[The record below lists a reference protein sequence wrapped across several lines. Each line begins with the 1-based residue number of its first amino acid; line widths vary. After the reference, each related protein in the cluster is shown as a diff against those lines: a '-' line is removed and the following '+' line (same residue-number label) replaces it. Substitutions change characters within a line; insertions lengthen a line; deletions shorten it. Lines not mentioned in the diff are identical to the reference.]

1 MNGSGEIDNLLAR
14 IAAAKLAHAEANDQS
29 SQLMQALETEDA
41 AVMKVIF
48 FSAPQPCCLN
58 SFLVQVLDDLSAAQQ
73 QQQAI
78 EKEIL
83 QQSTRVKAAMS
94 ELESLKASSA
104 EMRSQL
110 EKEAHDAELA
120 LVDLHQ
126 RLSISQRELAS
137 AQIEVGETKEIARV
151 KAERAA
157 AYK

>member
-1 MNGSGEIDNLLAR
+1 M
-14 IAAAKLAHAEANDQS
+14 
-29 SQLMQALETEDA
+29 
-41 AVMKVIF
+41 
-48 FSAPQPCCLN
+48 
-58 SFLVQVLDDLSAAQQ
+58 FLIQVLDDLSAAQQ

-110 EKEAHDAELA
+110 EKEAHDAELT
-120 LVDLHQ
+120 LVDLQQ
-126 RLSISQRELAS
+126 RLSISQTELAS
-137 AQIEVGETKEIARV
+137 AQIEVGETKEIACV